1 MVCRLLSRRCWQ
13 KGLGPDEVDT
23 VTGRAMK
30 RPKSATFRTLDLVGL
45 DTFVHVSDNVRENVT
60 DAEEKKAFEVPE
72 LLKEMVSQGWLG
84 AKSGQGF
91 FKRVKTE
98 KGKKRSWSW
107 TPKPR
112 LIPSTQKVES
122 ALSGTVQT
130 GQNGE
135 RATAGAGLCR

>member
-1 MVCRLLSRRCWQ
+1 M
-13 KGLGPDEVDT
+13 G
-23 VTGRAMK
+23 

-72 LLKEMVSQGWLG
+72 LLKEMVDKGWLG

-98 KGKKRSWSW
+98 KGKEILVLD
-107 TPKPR
+107 PKTKEYRPR
-112 LIPSTQKVES
+112 KKLKAPFP
-122 ALSGTVQT
+122 GNVQA
-130 GQNGE
+130 GQNHE
-135 RATAGAGLCR
+135 RTTAGAGLCR

>member
-1 MVCRLLSRRCWQ
+1 MLEE
-13 KGLGPDEVDT
+13 GLGPDEVDT
-23 VTGRAMK
+23 VTGRAMG

-72 LLKEMVSQGWLG
+72 LLKEMVNKGWLG

-98 KGKKRSWSW
+98 KRKRDPCFGS
-107 TPKPR
+107 KNQG
-112 LIPSTQKVES
+112 IPSAQEIEGPVP
-122 ALSGTVQT
+122 GNVQA
-130 GQNGE
+130 GQNHE
-135 RATAGAGLCR
+135 RTTAGAGLCR